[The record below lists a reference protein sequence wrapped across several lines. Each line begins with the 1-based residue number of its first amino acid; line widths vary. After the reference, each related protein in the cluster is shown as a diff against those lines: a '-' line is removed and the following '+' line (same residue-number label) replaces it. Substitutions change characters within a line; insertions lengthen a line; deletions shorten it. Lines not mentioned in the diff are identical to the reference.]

1 LTSQLIVEFWFRE
14 QIQMAEIQATPAK
27 PDPLHDATS
36 ISEEEFKVNVTVAA
50 LPSEVLGQTFALLS
64 QHER

>member
-1 LTSQLIVEFWFRE
+1 
-14 QIQMAEIQATPAK
+14 MAEIQATPAK

>member
-1 LTSQLIVEFWFRE
+1 
-14 QIQMAEIQATPAK
+14 MAEIQATPLK
-27 PDPLHDATS
+27 PDPLQDAASTA
-36 ISEEEFKVNVTVAA
+36 EDEVKVPVTVAA

>member
-1 LTSQLIVEFWFRE
+1 
-14 QIQMAEIQATPAK
+14 MAEIQNHTAK
-27 PDPLHDATS
+27 PGPLHDVKHILNDEVKAP
-36 ISEEEFKVNVTVAA
+36 VTILA

>member
-1 LTSQLIVEFWFRE
+1 MKIWFRK

-27 PDPLHDATS
+27 PNPLHGATG
-36 ISEEEFKVNVTVAA
+36 ILDEELKVHVTVAA